1 MKIFHSHT
9 LNPMV
14 FNEHQ
19 SSQFHIFQTQLF
31 SLQDSWL
38 LKWNGGGAF
47 SCQSPPF
54 KEAGLN
60 MRPLS
65 TAQVVLTAPP
75 LAPPISSCRCG
86 GVHSEPPSC
95 SRARG
100 PWHSSAERMEALMGQ
115 FQQQRNHSHQKSR
128 TLGSHGQRD
137 SLRVCCV
144 RALRLLED
152 LSSSSSPSSHQTT
165 ALL

>member
-86 GVHSEPPSC
+86 GVHSQYLHPVLEPGGRGTALQSGWRPS
-95 SRARG
+95 
-100 PWHSSAERMEALMGQ
+100 WD
-115 FQQQRNHSHQKSR
+115 N
-128 TLGSHGQRD
+128 
-137 SLRVCCV
+137 
-144 RALRLLED
+144 
-152 LSSSSSPSSHQTT
+152 SSSREIT
-165 ALL
+165 ATKRAELWGHMDNETAYVCVV